1 MFNFSNYDL
10 TTNLWIFA
18 AAAGAVW
25 IAGTKLIVYA
35 DELAERFNLSR
46 AVLGLL
52 LLASMTSLP
61 EIAAGFTAAR
71 NGYPELSVNNL
82 LGAIALQIALL
93 AVADMII
100 DEQALT
106 SIIPNPM
113 VMLQGAFNVCLLAFV
128 AIIVLVGDAPF
139 LGAGVG
145 SWLVFAVAI
154 YSFIKVREAD
164 KNYPWIANAPD
175 TNTLDREYSPD
186 AGERERL
193 LEDDSSAWLM
203 TKTLLSALTILLAGY
218 VVASVGDAIA
228 KQTGL
233 GDSFIGFTLVSIATS
248 LPEASTVFAAVRR
261 RLYTMAISE
270 ILGTTTFNVALLLG
284 VDALADGGP
293 VLSRVGQFTVV
304 GALLGL
310 AVTGMLLV
318 GLVERANRTF
328 LRMGIDSWAILIAY
342 SSGMFLLYSMRGS

>member
-1 MFNFSNYDL
+1 MFNFSSCDL

-61 EIAAGFTAAR
+61 EIAAGVTAAR
-71 NGYPELSVNNL
+71 SGYPELSVNNL
-82 LGAIALQIALL
+82 LGAIALQITLL

-128 AIIVLVGDAPF
+128 TIIALVGDVPL

-145 SWLVFAVAI
+145 SWLVFALAI
-154 YSFIKVREAD
+154 YSFIKVRETD
-164 KNYPWIANAPD
+164 RHYPWLANDPD
-175 TNTLDREYSPD
+175 TDNLDQEYSPD
-186 AGERERL
+186 AGERERP

-203 TKTLLSALTILLAGY
+203 IKTLLSGLTILLAGY

-233 GDSFIGFTLVSIATS
+233 GDSFIGFTLVSVATS
-248 LPEASTVFAAVRR
+248 LPEASTVFAGVRR

-293 VLSRVGQFTVV
+293 VLSRVGHFTAI

-310 AVTGMLLV
+310 AATGMLLV
-318 GLVERANRTF
+318 GLLERANRTF
-328 LRMGIDSWAILIAY
+328 LRMGIDSWAILAAY
-342 SSGMFLLYSMRGS
+342 SSGMFLLYSMRES

>member
-1 MFNFSNYDL
+1 MFDFNAYDL
-10 TTNLWIFA
+10 TINLCIFA

-25 IAGTKLIVYA
+25 IAGVKLIVYA
-35 DELAERFNLSR
+35 DELAERFSLSR

-52 LLASMTSLP
+52 LLASLTSLP
-61 EIAAGFTAAR
+61 EIATGFTAAR
-71 NGYPELSVNNL
+71 SGYPELSVNNL

-113 VMLQGAFNVCLLAFV
+113 VMLQAAFNICLLALV
-128 AIIVLVGDAPF
+128 AITVLVGDAPL

-145 SWLVFAVAI
+145 SWLIFAVVI
-154 YSFIKVREAD
+154 YSFIKVCEAD
-164 KNYPWIANAPD
+164 RNYPWVANTPD
-175 TNTLDREYSPD
+175 THDLDREYSPD
-186 AGERERL
+186 AGERERP
-193 LEDDSSAWLM
+193 LEGDNPAWLM
-203 TKTLLSALTILLAGY
+203 VKTLLSALTILLAGY

-248 LPEASTVFAAVRR
+248 LPEASTVFASVRR

-270 ILGTTTFNVALLLG
+270 ILGTTAFNVALLLG
-284 VDALADGGP
+284 VDALADGEP
-293 VLSRVGQFTVV
+293 VLSRVGHFTAV

-310 AVTGMLLV
+310 AATGMLLV
-318 GLVERANRTF
+318 GLIERANRTF
-328 LRMGIDSWAILIAY
+328 LRMGIDSLAILVTY